1 MQYLPMKKVF
11 AYIKS
16 KEESGQYFFVN
27 ERADQLGYLLT
38 RASPPK
44 KKRLIRS
51 HTKANLRGMK

>member
-1 MQYLPMKKVF
+1 MKKVF